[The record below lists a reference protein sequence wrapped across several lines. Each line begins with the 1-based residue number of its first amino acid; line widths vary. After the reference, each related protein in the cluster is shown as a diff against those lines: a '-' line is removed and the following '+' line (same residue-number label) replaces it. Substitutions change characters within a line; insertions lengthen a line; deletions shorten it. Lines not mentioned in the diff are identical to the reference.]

1 MKKYAD
7 KKRRELEFSIAYK
20 LCLPAASKIHPLF
33 HVSQLKKV
41 QELPNQFEA
50 QEEHMIEPEHVQ
62 GYRPINRNNQM
73 ISQVLVQWKGLSAD
87 ETTWIDKA
95 DFQGWFPYFSLEDKA
110 DLKEEGNDKE
120 GQGKNITRSF
130 KFYSTRPKGQGKE
143 KGILKWQKGMT
154 VAEFKESR
162 HVAWRH

>member
-1 MKKYAD
+1 MLQTFLPRETKVKAVSQQLWDKDEVLRQLKFNLHRAQQLMKKYAD

-73 ISQVLVQWKGLSAD
+73 ISQVLVQWKGLSTD

-95 DFQGWFPYFSLEDKA
+95 DFQG
-110 DLKEEGNDKE
+110 
-120 GQGKNITRSF
+120 
-130 KFYSTRPKGQGKE
+130 
-143 KGILKWQKGMT
+143 
-154 VAEFKESR
+154 
-162 HVAWRH
+162 